1 MSRIDDEAVKEAQAL
16 KDSLTTLGGMLGSW
30 LARNRLS
37 YRILVVDDSEL
48 MRMSIREILRD
59 KLQVPVD
66 VAATGA
72 DAVKQWRAGRHGVV
86 VMDVQLVAGS
96 QGESGVHVAH
106 SLGRGPRI
114 VLISGF
120 AEEALLEETAQA
132 LDAEAFV
139 KPFDIDK
146 FVETVRRL
154 LAKAARAPLTVSTP
168 YV

>member
-1 MSRIDDEAVKEAQAL
+1 MSRIDDEALKEARAL

-30 LARNRLS
+30 LSRNRLS

-48 MRMSIREILRD
+48 MRMSISEILRT

-96 QGESGVHVAH
+96 PGESGVHVAH

-132 LDAEAFV
+132 LDVA
-139 KPFDIDK
+139 
-146 FVETVRRL
+146 
-154 LAKAARAPLTVSTP
+154 VSTVKYRLRSAIEQLQKRMATP
-168 YV
+168 VLVKR